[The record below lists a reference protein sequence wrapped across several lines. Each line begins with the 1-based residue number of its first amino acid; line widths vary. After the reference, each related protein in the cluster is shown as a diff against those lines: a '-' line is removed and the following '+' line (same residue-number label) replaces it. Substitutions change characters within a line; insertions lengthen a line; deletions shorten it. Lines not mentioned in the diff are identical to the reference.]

1 MLIQKF
7 PSSSQHIQRVHC
19 VSAQPSSTSY
29 STSNHQAIKQAKLTL
44 FSTLPARG
52 ARLSSLERASIE
64 EQQLELEALGA
75 GPLDFDL
82 LQGKWKLL
90 YTTASDVVP
99 LVRLSSEPSPF
110 LKVGDI
116 FQRFSNPA
124 SGTVENVI
132 EATVKVPLLPELD
145 IVFVVSASYEIRTA
159 KSIALTFQSAGIESV
174 KLTNDLQ
181 NFLAPALLPRGWWN
195 QLILSALNERNIIEI
210 PLTTRSSSVNSTTQ
224 RPRGIN
230 YALTYLDEDTLVG
243 RAQGNGGTFIFVRE
257 QV

>member
-7 PSSSQHIQRVHC
+7 RHIQRVHC
-19 VSAQPSSTSY
+19 VSAQPNSTSY
-29 STSNHQAIKQAKLTL
+29 STSNSQAIKQAKATL
-44 FSTLPARG
+44 FSKLSLSARG
-52 ARLSSLERASIE
+52 ARLSSSLERGSIE
-64 EQQLELEALGA
+64 EQQLELEALSA
-75 GPLDFDL
+75 GPLNFEL
-82 LQGKWKLL
+82 LQGKWKLV

-99 LVRLSSEPSPF
+99 LVRLSSEPAPF

-116 FQRFSNPA
+116 FQRFSNPTT
-124 SGTVENVI
+124 GTVENVI
-132 EATVKVPLLPELD
+132 EATVKLPLLPELD
-145 IVFVVSASYEIRTA
+145 IVFVVAASYEIRTA

-195 QLILSALNERNIIEI
+195 QHLLSALNERNIIKI
-210 PLTTRSSSVNSTTQ
+210 PLTTRSNSVKSTTQ

-230 YALTYLDEDTLVG
+230 YALTYLDEDVLVG
-243 RAQGNGGTFIFVRE
+243 RAQGNGGTFIFTRE